1 MCLRN
6 ASDPFIIFNMT
17 VKNIPKI
24 IFGLLLIII
33 GLFVFKRSNR
43 LTQTLNTDPKTDFD
57 LSEPALV
64 KYVFDGDTLEVELA
78 GKTERVRLIGID
90 SPELENSQKKADC
103 YADEAKQEMKKLVS
117 GKQVLL
123 KSDQTQD
130 NRDMYN
136 RLLRYVYLNGLN
148 INIKMISEGFAYE
161 YTYKNNPYVY
171 QLEFKTAQ
179 DEARSGKLGLWA
191 DNICN

>member
-6 ASDPFIIFNMT
+6 AMDPFIIFNMT
-17 VKNIPKI
+17 DKNIPKI

-33 GLFVFKRSNR
+33 GLFVFKTPNR
-43 LTQTLNTDPKTDFD
+43 HTQTSNTGPKIYFVT
-57 LSEPALV
+57 EPALV
-64 KYVFDGDTLEVELA
+64 KYVFDGDTLEVDIA
-78 GKTERVRLIGID
+78 GKIERVRLIGID
-90 SPELENSQKKADC
+90 SPELENSQKQADC
-103 YADEAKQEMKKLVS
+103 YANEAKQEMKNLVS

-123 KSDQTQD
+123 KNDPTQD
-130 NRDMYN
+130 NRDIYN

-148 INIKMISEGFAYE
+148 INNKMISAGFAYE
-161 YTYKNNPYVY
+161 YTYKNNPYIY

-179 DEARSGKLGLWA
+179 AEARSGKLGLWA